1 MTREEREVCMDES
14 SRLKGVKMGEV
25 KDGGMEEEDEKERRP
40 GGALD
45 TQMHTPLASV
55 CQFVSSLLCIYLA

>member
-1 MTREEREVCMDES
+1 MKQEEREVCMDES

-40 GGALD
+40 GGGLD
-45 TQMHTPLASV
+45 T
-55 CQFVSSLLCIYLA
+55 